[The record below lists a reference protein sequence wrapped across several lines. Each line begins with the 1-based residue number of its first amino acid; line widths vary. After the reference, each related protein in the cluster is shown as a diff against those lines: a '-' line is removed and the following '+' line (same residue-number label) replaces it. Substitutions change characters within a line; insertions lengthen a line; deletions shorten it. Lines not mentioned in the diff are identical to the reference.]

1 MWLSQSGGGRGKVS
15 RGGGGENRMEEARR
29 WDQGPS
35 GQVFN
40 SLYFQLNKR
49 GGKANSRG
57 QVLSHAKNYDEK

>member
-1 MWLSQSGGGRGKVS
+1 MCRLGRAEQDEGKCQEGGAARTEV
-15 RGGGGENRMEEARR
+15 ARR

-40 SLYFQLNKR
+40 SLYFPLIKR

-57 QVLSHAKNYDEK
+57 QVLSHAKNYDE